1 MAVQQPTEMRI
12 RRYAEGIR
20 SFVLTLVFVAVLSA
34 LGMYQ
39 VWQRFEVYALGLELS
54 TETLQYRSML
64 DDSRKLKLELA
75 TIKRA
80 GVVRQEAATRLN
92 MHVPP
97 PQKVVEIRW

>member
-1 MAVQQPTEMRI
+1 MAASQPTELRI

-20 SFVLTLVFVAVLSA
+20 SFVLTLVFIAVLSA
-34 LGMYQ
+34 LGIYQ
-39 VWQRFEVYALGLELS
+39 VWQRYEVYALGLELS
-54 TETLQYRSML
+54 TETLKYRSML

-80 GVVRQEAATRLN
+80 GVVRREAASRLG

-97 PQKVVEIRW
+97 PQNIVEIR